1 MSILD
6 LFESGHHSRNLG
18 HFAAIVN
25 IASVHGEVKEREQKL
40 LERFARKLDIR
51 EEEYSRVIENPTA
64 IPIEPPHGY
73 TERLERIHDIFQVV
87 YSDHEMDNEEA
98 NLLKKYAIG
107 IGFSSE
113 TAEDIIQ
120 RSRRIFSGQ
129 ISFDDYKYLVEK
141 R

>member
-6 LFESGHHSRNLG
+6 LFESGQHSRNLG

-40 LERFARKLDIR
+40 LERFARKLEIR
-51 EEEYSRVIENPTA
+51 EEEYTRIIENPTA

-73 TERLERIHDIFQVV
+73 NERLERLHDIFQIV

-113 TAEDIIQ
+113 TAEEIIN
-120 RSRRIFSGQ
+120 RSRKIFSGQ
-129 ISFDDYKYLVEK
+129 INFDDYKYLVEK